1 MIHCEEKGEGVAVV
15 LSFGEVNTVR
25 DLIHE
30 QSSVLRRWELLPRLQ
45 KGEFTPNVESVR
57 RLCDQFGAW
66 LHIDAGEDGGV
77 RDGRP
82 KLLRIPL
89 VQLSALSPAYFLS
102 TGS

>member
-1 MIHCEEKGEGVAVV
+1 MVV

-25 DLIHE
+25 GLVHDHGWVLKRWNTT
-30 QSSVLRRWELLPRLQ
+30 SVTS
-45 KGEFTPNVESVR
+45 KGEFTPNVESIR

-89 VQLSALSPAYFLS
+89 LQLSALSLAYFPS